1 MRGAAS
7 HDREGEG
14 LSEAGGEG
22 GGVFGAEGDVEL
34 GAGFGLLLG
43 G

>member
-1 MRGAAS
+1 MS

-14 LSEAGGEG
+14 FAEAGAEG